1 MKVRNKESGE
11 VRELN
16 EVHYERVKDFF
27 EVVKEEGKKKKK
39 NSKKTKK
46 DS

>member
-27 EVVKEEGKKKKK
+27 EVVKEEGKKKK